1 LRYGRAF
8 DAAGMPFIVGTAA
21 EDVSTLIIEMSQHDL
36 DRALMITEL
45 LSDNLAEMAK
55 VAQPVSLNGILKAV
69 IKLGLWAV
77 AEEQRDVLNRIASGL
92 ASVSPAVLNNTLDR
106 MQGTT
111 ERVFWEVSDRVVAYD
126 WVEDHLRELIPVLR
140 ARLDPEEAPRPARP
154 RRNGDSRQAR
164 RSVVAVKEGSI
175 ATPPP

>member
-1 LRYGRAF
+1 
-8 DAAGMPFIVGTAA
+8 MPFIVGTAA
-21 EDVSTLIIEMSQHDL
+21 EDVSTLIIEMSGHDL
-36 DRALMITEL
+36 DRALLITDL

-77 AEEQRDVLNRIASGL
+77 AEDQRDVLNRIAQGL
-92 ASVSPAVLNNTLDR
+92 TSVSPEILNKALDR

-140 ARLDPEEAPRPARP
+140 ARVEPEQSPRPVRP
-154 RRNGDSRQAR
+154 RRNGDSKQAQ
-164 RSVVAVKEGSI
+164 RSVVAVKEAST